1 MRIREDGLPVT
12 WEGEIKSLDSD
23 NDTIVMLAP
32 LRPGDVID
40 LHSGRHVV
48 LLLEDTY
55 HDLLLRCEV

>member
-32 LRPGDVID
+32 LRPRDVID
-40 LHSGRHVV
+40 LHSGRRVV